1 MGLIKRRPE
10 ISLLAPAVVATDET
24 FVVHPIVTCAAEI
37 PVQEVGVE
45 VIGVLVYYTSSQ
57 YGKHRNEEIFCRA
70 HQIVRGEGP
79 LGAGEHRFDA
89 RFSIGPRFPASYS
102 GKQLRIEWELRVHID
117 IPWWPDARARF
128 GLTVTAASGAE
139 PQGTTHI
146 WASRAEGPL
155 PRKPYFELSLGST
168 HVEPGGT
175 LTGAIALANVA
186 HNDYRRVE
194 LTLVAEE
201 RLDAGLITLHEQ
213 AKHGRW
219 LLPLE
224 QATENDPVRFSLQL
238 PESIGPAFSL
248 QRAGLRWFLRADVDV
263 AWSVDPHVW
272 VPLTVQARPRG
283 SRALGPAPLA
293 VGAERIELN
302 WRNVAE
308 TTGFNYV
315 DGLLRRGVGHLDIEI
330 RREHRGKKGVHLV
343 ADLRYPDL
351 GIGLSVAEGAGPS
364 ARDAVHT
371 RILRE
376 HLDAAWAYRR
386 PVEGDDRGLTFELAN
401 AGHSVEP
408 LHSFVTHAHQV
419 ATALEAAREQLPA
432 PASLAGRLAQW
443 RRAARGL
450 GGRLRVYA
458 MRIEG
463 SRDEMPFLLGVTF
476 KPSGELDEYV
486 LRVQL
491 THALS
496 QRHHV
501 QWRRDGPAVE
511 LGSDAA
517 ELTHAATRIRID
529 ATRLE
534 VALDPEQADLE
545 DAVSRL
551 ERALDLARRLSGRV
565 GPYR

>member
-1 MGLIKRRPE
+1 M
-10 ISLLAPAVVATDET
+10 LAPPLVRTDEA
-24 FVVHPIVTCAAEI
+24 FVVQPILTCPAQT
-37 PVQEVGVE
+37 PVQEVSVE
-45 VIGVLVYYTSSQ
+45 LVGLLVYYTSSQ
-57 YGKHRNEEIFCRA
+57 YGQHRNDEVFCRA
-70 HQIVRGEGP
+70 HHVVRGEGT
-79 LGAGEHRFDA
+79 LDEGEHRFDV
-89 RFSIGPRFPASYS
+89 RFSIGPKFPASYS
-102 GKQLRIEWELRVHID
+102 GKRLRIEWEIRVHVD
-117 IPWWPDARARF
+117 IAWWPDARARF
-128 GLTVTAASGAE
+128 GLAVTAASGPQ

-146 WASRAEGPL
+146 WASRREGPL

-168 HVEPGGT
+168 HVEPGGK

-201 RLDAGLITLHEQ
+201 RLEAGLMTLHEQ

-219 LLPLE
+219 VVPLDE
-224 QATENDPVRFSLQL
+224 AAENEPVRFSLQM
-238 PESIGPAFSL
+238 PTSIGPAFSL
-248 QRAGLRWFLRADVDV
+248 ARAGLRWFLRADVDV

-272 VPLTVQARPRG
+272 VPLTVQARPREP
-283 SRALGPAPLA
+283 RALAPAPLA

-315 DGLLRRGVGHLDIEI
+315 DGQLRRGVGHLDIEV
-330 RREHRGKKGVHLV
+330 RREHRGKKGVYLV

-351 GIGLSVAEGAGPS
+351 GIGLSVADEAGPT
-364 ARDAVHT
+364 ARDADHT

-386 PVEGDDRGLTFELAN
+386 PVDGDDRTLTLELAN

-408 LHSFVTHAHQV
+408 LHSFVRHAHQV
-419 ATALEAAREQLPA
+419 ATALEAARVQLPA
-432 PASLAGRLAQW
+432 PATLREQLAQW

-463 SRDEMPFLLGVTF
+463 SRDEMPFLLGVTW

-486 LRVQL
+486 VRVQPPHSL
-491 THALS
+491 A

-501 QWRRDGPAVE
+501 QWRADGPAPE
-511 LGSDAA
+511 AGSDVAGLT
-517 ELTHAATRIRID
+517 ELTELTEKATRIRID
-529 ATRLE
+529 ASRLE

-545 DAVSRL
+545 AAVSRL
-551 ERALDLARRLSGRV
+551 ERMLDLARRLSGRV